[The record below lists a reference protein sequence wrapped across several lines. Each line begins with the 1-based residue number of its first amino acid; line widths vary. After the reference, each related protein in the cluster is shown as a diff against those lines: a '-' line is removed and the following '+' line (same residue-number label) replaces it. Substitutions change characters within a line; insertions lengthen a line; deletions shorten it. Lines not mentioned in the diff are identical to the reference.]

1 LESNIEENNNKT
13 PSLNREGGDGS
24 PFGSPFG
31 SPSWHTASPDRYAL
45 LKSFARENRK
55 NMTDGESALWNALS
69 NQQLNAKFL
78 RQYIIGDY
86 IVDFFCRKNNLIIE
100 VDGGYHSEPRQQ
112 EDDEMRSQWL
122 IDHGYHVIR
131 FSNEEILFNTN
142 QVIETIKNHL

>member
-1 LESNIEENNNKT
+1 MEKCKENRIKES
-13 PSLNREGGDGS
+13 SLNREDIGGSRIG
-24 PFGSPFG
+24 G
-31 SPSWHTASPDRYAL
+31 SPSCTWHTASPDRYAL
-45 LKSFARENRK
+45 LKNYARENRN

-100 VDGGYHSEPRQQ
+100 VDGGYHSEPRQH
-112 EDDEMRSQWL
+112 EDDEIRSQWL

-142 QVIETIKNHL
+142 QVIETIKKLI